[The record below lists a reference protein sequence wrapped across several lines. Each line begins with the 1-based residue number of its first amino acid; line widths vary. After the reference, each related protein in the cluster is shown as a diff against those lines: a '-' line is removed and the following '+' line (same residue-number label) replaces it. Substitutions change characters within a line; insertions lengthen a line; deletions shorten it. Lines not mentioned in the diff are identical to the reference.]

1 MHLHPFI
8 RIIIIW
14 HTVLHSCT
22 VLYSD
27 GFVWLMKHLP
37 SLPCLWY
44 LPHMRTHVNCKH
56 SVAPPLLITSLPSL
70 VIIQRSVCAN
80 GTSPKPEILLRL
92 SHSTKYWKNWFVNLF
107 ANFRPFFFFYR
118 CYLSEKGEVKG
129 EVTPDFWKRKKKE
142 EITSSFIRFIHS
154 GTSSQFSLHG
164 PIFSTNISLCTSITW
179 TLPHFWVGPFPLK
192 LGKTWD

>member
-1 MHLHPFI
+1 MYLHPFI

-22 VLYSD
+22 VLYCA
-27 GFVWLMKHLP
+27 VLRQV
-37 SLPCLWY
+37 CLIDEAPPQSPMSVIY

-92 SHSTKYWKNWFVNLF
+92 SQSTKY
-107 ANFRPFFFFYR
+107 
-118 CYLSEKGEVKG
+118 
-129 EVTPDFWKRKKKE
+129 
-142 EITSSFIRFIHS
+142 
-154 GTSSQFSLHG
+154 
-164 PIFSTNISLCTSITW
+164 
-179 TLPHFWVGPFPLK
+179 
-192 LGKTWD
+192 

>member
-1 MHLHPFI
+1 MYLHPFI

-27 GFVWLMKHLP
+27 GFVWLMKHLL

-70 VIIQRSVCAN
+70 VIIQCSVCAN

-92 SHSTKYWKNWFVNLF
+92 SQSTKYWKNWFVTGIFSLTFVPFFCFFVFFFKEVLPLF
-107 ANFRPFFFFYR
+107 ATMFDWRF
-118 CYLSEKGEVKG
+118 L
-129 EVTPDFWKRKKKE
+129 KKE
-142 EITSSFIRFIHS
+142 EITSSFIRFVRS